1 MKKEGWN
8 KYNDIQDYV
17 EDITLEEFDNYQGSY
32 KFSKKYQEKKME
44 LLNSFCDNHKMLS
57 KRHKSLQ
64 IAAACIFTFL
74 IVPATCYA
82 AMHYYQVQIQKNNYQ
97 TNIVVSPDAE
107 AEANIKDIEFK
118 PVKLVFEY
126 LPEGSESYPGDDSK
140 YYVPMDKNESAHGV
154 SPFLSKLDLDEEMFF
169 STLYSLD
176 VTEFTAGTHPAYL
189 VQREEDMEYNKVLYV
204 LFEDEHY
211 MAGAYLGYD
220 ITVGEAE
227 KIAEGIIL
235 EETDSEHATAAGSV
249 SELQQEVEANV
260 EESAQAPDTYYG
272 IGESLP
278 TSDMYPDCTI
288 TVDKVEFFDS
298 ISQFDNNNFFMG
310 SLEGVLDKEGNLTKY
325 ERKEWK
331 LGDGINTLDQVTDT
345 KIVGRKFA
353 YVTISVAN
361 SSKVEV
367 KDYSTCSFLKFMKE
381 TENGKIVV
389 DEKIDNYG
397 TSIDFEPVYFD
408 ASLVNNTNTHFFY
421 MDIPADKTVTYHIG
435 YFVDEDLTN
444 EVFLANYYGSEYGT
458 ISANYSLTDIREKE

>member
-107 AEANIKDIEFK
+107 AGANIKDIEFK

-227 KIAEGIIL
+227 KIAEGII
-235 EETDSEHATAAGSV
+235 
-249 SELQQEVEANV
+249 
-260 EESAQAPDTYYG
+260 
-272 IGESLP
+272 
-278 TSDMYPDCTI
+278 
-288 TVDKVEFFDS
+288 
-298 ISQFDNNNFFMG
+298 
-310 SLEGVLDKEGNLTKY
+310 
-325 ERKEWK
+325 
-331 LGDGINTLDQVTDT
+331 
-345 KIVGRKFA
+345 
-353 YVTISVAN
+353 
-361 SSKVEV
+361 
-367 KDYSTCSFLKFMKE
+367 
-381 TENGKIVV
+381 
-389 DEKIDNYG
+389 
-397 TSIDFEPVYFD
+397 
-408 ASLVNNTNTHFFY
+408 
-421 MDIPADKTVTYHIG
+421 
-435 YFVDEDLTN
+435 
-444 EVFLANYYGSEYGT
+444 
-458 ISANYSLTDIREKE
+458 